1 MSESSIA
8 LPISLSI
15 YLSLEWWT
23 LDTHTVQ
30 QKQTVAHCKVEASTM
45 ASEQNSTIPQGQLSF
60 LLLFFF
66 FFLTSNSIEEFGLE
80 LGNVLCASHASTSP
94 FLHGQSDKQFLGE
107 RQQITLSHIIHV
119 LYTPVLYSS
128 CPGTITKQIH
138 LINSSNLLLTS
149 HQNKTISCSSST
161 IVYSKIKLFLRL
173 RIHLNQSQPFS
184 I

>member
-66 FFLTSNSIEEFGLE
+66 FL
-80 LGNVLCASHASTSP
+80 SH
-94 FLHGQSDKQFLGE
+94 
-107 RQQITLSHIIHV
+107 QQLNWRVWPGAGKCVVCITCIHLSFFALSKWQTIPRRKTTDHTLSHHTCTV
-119 LYTPVLYSS
+119 YSS
-128 CPGTITKQIH
+128 TL
-138 LINSSNLLLTS
+138 LIMPWNH
-149 HQNKTISCSSST
+149 HQTDS
-161 IVYSKIKLFLRL
+161 
-173 RIHLNQSQPFS
+173 LN
-184 I
+184 